1 MLNVLRRTR
10 KVEDHAGAAAKGA
23 PAVTQRPKPVPIAPA
38 PPATPAPQV
47 MVVYSRKDVENQLP
61 LDVVQG
67 ASLATTQ
74 KDIVNPVPQTEK
86 TEQMFNKMTN
96 HAAYSAKNGETKSIV
111 ETKIEVSA
119 NVASKL

>member
-1 MLNVLRRTR
+1 MDNHIT
-10 KVEDHAGAAAKGA
+10 G
-23 PAVTQRPKPVPIAPA
+23 
-38 PPATPAPQV
+38 
-47 MVVYSRKDVENQLP
+47 
-61 LDVVQG
+61 
-67 ASLATTQ
+67 LATTQ